1 MTTLCTNVNVYI
13 DYPRRIC
20 TNRSRPSRVGN
31 GSAPVKTIATIRDVA
46 REAHVSVATVSRV
59 FNGGGPVR
67 EETSRRIRDV
77 AAVLHYVPHGGAR
90 SLITSRTSTI
100 GVLLPDL
107 YGEFFS
113 EVIRGIDI
121 AARRTGYHLIISNS
135 HHDKSEIESAM
146 RAMRGRVDGVIIM
159 SPDIDAQA
167 LMANLPHAHPVV
179 LLNSAIKGAAFDSVN
194 IDNTRGA
201 RAIVQHLVSH
211 GHSRIAIITGAP
223 RNVDGH
229 ERLLGYRAALRA
241 ASIERNPRYEAHGG
255 FTEDSGYAAARA
267 LLEIRPRPT
276 AIFAANDS
284 MAIGALS
291 ALREA
296 DIAVPD
302 DIAVA
307 GFDDIT
313 IARYLNP
320 PLTSVHVP
328 IAELGER
335 AMAKLIG
342 ALRDGD
348 RHVPRQDLLG
358 TTLVIRSSCGPPGH
372 T

>member
-1 MTTLCTNVNVYI
+1 MV
-13 DYPRRIC
+13 
-20 TNRSRPSRVGN
+20 
-31 GSAPVKTIATIRDVA
+31 TIRDVA
-46 REAHVSVATVSRV
+46 REARVSVATVSRV

-77 AAVLHYVPHGGAR
+77 AAALRYVPHAGAR

-121 AARRTGYHLIISNS
+121 AARRTGYHIIVSNS

-146 RAMRGRVDGVIIM
+146 RAMRGRVDGVIVM
-159 SPDIDAQA
+159 SPDIDAQT

-179 LLNSAIKGAAFDSVN
+179 LLNCNIRGAAFDSVN

-201 RAIVQHLVSH
+201 RAIVQHLISH
-211 GHSRIAIITGAP
+211 GHRHIAIITGAP

-241 ASIERNPRYEAHGG
+241 ASIERNPRYEARGE
-255 FTEDSGYAAARA
+255 FTEDSGYKAARA
-267 LLEIRPRPT
+267 LLETRPRPT

-296 DIAVPD
+296 GIAVPD
-302 DIAVA
+302 DMAVA

-313 IARYLNP
+313 IAHYLNP

-335 AMAKLIG
+335 AMAKLIA
-342 ALRDGD
+342 ALRDKD

-372 T
+372 S

>member
-1 MTTLCTNVNVYI
+1 MI
-13 DYPRRIC
+13 
-20 TNRSRPSRVGN
+20 
-31 GSAPVKTIATIRDVA
+31 TIRDVA

-67 EETSRRIRDV
+67 EETSRRIRDI
-77 AAVLHYVPHGGAR
+77 AARLRYVPHGGAR
-90 SLITSRTSTI
+90 SLITSRTNTI

-121 AARRTGYHLIISNS
+121 AARRAGYHLIISNS

-167 LMANLPHAHPVV
+167 LMANLPDAHPVV
-179 LLNSAIKGAAFDSVN
+179 LLNCAIRGAAFDSVN

-201 RAIVQHLVSH
+201 RAIVQHLISH
-211 GHSRIAIITGAP
+211 GHQRIAIITGAP
-223 RNVDGH
+223 RNIDGH
-229 ERLLGYRAALRA
+229 ERLLGYRTALRA
-241 ASIERNPRYEAHGG
+241 ASIKRDPRYEVRGS
-255 FTEDSGYAAARA
+255 FTEDSGYEAARA
-267 LLEIRPRPT
+267 LLETRPGPT

-296 DIAVPD
+296 GIAVPD
-302 DIAVA
+302 DMAVA

-335 AMAKLIG
+335 AMAKLIT
-342 ALRDGD
+342 ALRDKD
-348 RHVPRQDLLG
+348 RHVRRQDLLG
-358 TTLVIRSSCGPPGH
+358 TTLVIRSSCGPAGH

>member
-1 MTTLCTNVNVYI
+1 VV
-13 DYPRRIC
+13 
-20 TNRSRPSRVGN
+20 
-31 GSAPVKTIATIRDVA
+31 TIKDVA
-46 REAHVSVATVSRV
+46 REARVSVATVSRV

-67 EETSRRIRDV
+67 EETSRQIREI
-77 AAVLHYVPHGGAR
+77 AARLRYVPHSGAR
-90 SLITSRTSTI
+90 SLITSRTNTI

-121 AARRTGYHLIISNS
+121 AARRSGYHLIVSNS
-135 HHDKSEIESAM
+135 HYDRSEIESAM

-167 LMANLPHAHPVV
+167 LMANLPDAHPVV
-179 LLNSAIKGAAFDSVN
+179 LLNCGIRGAAYDSVN
-194 IDNTRGA
+194 IDNIRGT
-201 RAIVQHLVSH
+201 RAIVQHLISH
-211 GHSRIAIITGAP
+211 GHERVAIITGAA
-223 RNVDGH
+223 RNIDGH

-241 ASIERNPRYEAHGG
+241 ASIERDPRYEARGS
-255 FTEDSGYAAARA
+255 FTEDSGYEAART

-296 DIAVPD
+296 GVAVPEEM
-302 DIAVA
+302 AVV
-307 GFDDIT
+307 GFDDIS

-335 AMAKLIG
+335 AMAKLIA
-342 ALRDGD
+342 ALHDKD
-348 RHVPRQDLLG
+348 HHVRRQDILG

-372 T
+372 A

>member
-1 MTTLCTNVNVYI
+1 MA
-13 DYPRRIC
+13 
-20 TNRSRPSRVGN
+20 SKN
-31 GSAPVKTIATIRDVA
+31 GAASPARTMVTIRDVA

-59 FNGGGPVR
+59 FNGAGPVR
-67 EETSRRIRDV
+67 EETSRRIRDI
-77 AAVLHYVPHGGAR
+77 AARLRYVPHGGAR
-90 SLITSRTSTI
+90 SLITSRTNTI

-121 AARRTGYHLIISNS
+121 AARRAGYHLIISNS
-135 HHDKSEIESAM
+135 HHDKTEIESAM

-167 LMANLPHAHPVV
+167 LMANLPDAHPVV
-179 LLNSAIKGAAFDSVN
+179 LLNCAIRGATFDSVN

-201 RAIVQHLVSH
+201 RTIVQHLISH
-211 GHSRIAIITGAP
+211 GHERVAIITGAP
-223 RNVDGH
+223 RNIDGH

-241 ASIERNPRYEAHGG
+241 ASIKRDQRYEVRGS
-255 FTEDSGYAAARA
+255 FTEDSGYEAAGA

-296 DIAVPD
+296 GIRVPD
-302 DIAVA
+302 DMAVA

-335 AMAKLIG
+335 AMAKLIT
-342 ALRDGD
+342 ALRDKD
-348 RHVPRQDLLG
+348 RHVRRQDLLG
-358 TTLVIRSSCGPPGH
+358 TTLVIRSSCGSPGH
-372 T
+372 A

>member
-1 MTTLCTNVNVYI
+1 M
-13 DYPRRIC
+13 
-20 TNRSRPSRVGN
+20 
-31 GSAPVKTIATIRDVA
+31 A
-46 REAHVSVATVSRV
+46 
-59 FNGGGPVR
+59 
-67 EETSRRIRDV
+67 EETRLRIRDV
-77 AAVLHYVPHGGAR
+77 AKTLRYVPHGGAR
-90 SLITSRTSTI
+90 SLITSKTTAI

-113 EVIRGIDI
+113 EVIRGIDL
-121 AARRTGYHLIISNS
+121 AARRSGYHLIISSS
-135 HHDKSEIESAM
+135 HNDKAEIEAAM

-167 LMANLPHAHPVV
+167 LMANLPDSHPVV
-179 LLNSAIKGAAFDSVN
+179 LLNCALRGAAFDSVN

-201 RAIVQHLVSH
+201 RAIVRHLISH
-211 GHSRIAIITGAP
+211 GHRRIAIIAGAS

-229 ERLLGYRAALRA
+229 ERQLGYRAALRDA
-241 ASIERNPRYEAHGG
+241 DLDRNSHWEPPGN
-255 FTEDSGYAAARA
+255 FTEDSGFEAARS
-267 LLEIRPRPT
+267 LLKLRSRPT

-296 DIAVPD
+296 GVRVPE

-307 GFDDIT
+307 GFDDIP
-313 IARYLNP
+313 IARHVNP

-335 AMAKLIG
+335 ATEKLIDG
-342 ALRDGD
+342 LAHGD
-348 RHVPRQDLLG
+348 RHVRRQDVLG
-358 TTLVIRSSCGPPGH
+358 TTLVIRSSCGPAGH
-372 T
+372 V

>member
-1 MTTLCTNVNVYI
+1 MV
-13 DYPRRIC
+13 
-20 TNRSRPSRVGN
+20 
-31 GSAPVKTIATIRDVA
+31 TIRDVA

-59 FNGGGPVR
+59 FNGGGPVAD
-67 EETSRRIRDV
+67 ETRRRIRDI
-77 AAVLHYVPHGGAR
+77 AATLRYVPHAGAR
-90 SLITSRTSTI
+90 SLITSKTTTI

-113 EVIRGIDI
+113 EVIRGIDL
-121 AARRTGYHLIISNS
+121 AARHSGYHLIVSSS
-135 HHDKSEIESAM
+135 HNDKAEIEAAM

-167 LMANLPHAHPVV
+167 LMANLPDSHPVV
-179 LLNSAIKGAAFDSVN
+179 LLNCALRGAAFDSVN

-201 RAIVQHLVSH
+201 RAIVRHLISH
-211 GHSRIAIITGAP
+211 GHRRIAIIAGAS

-229 ERLLGYRAALRA
+229 ERQLGYRAALRDA
-241 ASIERNPRYEAHGG
+241 DLDRNSHWEPPGN
-255 FTEDSGYAAARA
+255 FTEDSGFEAARS
-267 LLEIRPRPT
+267 LLKLRSRPT

-296 DIAVPD
+296 GVRVPE

-307 GFDDIT
+307 GFDDIP
-313 IARYLNP
+313 IARHVNP

-335 AMAKLIG
+335 ATEKLIDG
-342 ALRDGD
+342 LAHGD
-348 RHVPRQDLLG
+348 RHVRRQDVLG
-358 TTLVIRSSCGPPGH
+358 TTLVIRSSCGPAGH
-372 T
+372 V

>member
-1 MTTLCTNVNVYI
+1 M
-13 DYPRRIC
+13 
-20 TNRSRPSRVGN
+20 
-31 GSAPVKTIATIRDVA
+31 ATIKDVA
-46 REAHVSVATVSRV
+46 REARVSVATVSRV
-59 FNGGGPVR
+59 INGGGPVA
-67 EETSRRIRDV
+67 EETRRRICDIATTLR
-77 AAVLHYVPHGGAR
+77 YVPHGGAR
-90 SLITSRTSTI
+90 SLITSKTTAI

-113 EVIRGIDI
+113 EVIRGIDL
-121 AARRTGYHLIISNS
+121 AARRSGYHLIVSSS
-135 HHDKSEIESAM
+135 HNDRAEIEGAM

-167 LMANLPHAHPVV
+167 LMLNLPDSHPVA
-179 LLNSAIKGAAFDSVN
+179 LLNCALRGAAFDSVN

-201 RAIVQHLVSH
+201 RAIVRHLISH
-211 GHSRIAIITGAP
+211 GHRRIAIIAGAS

-229 ERLLGYRAALRA
+229 ERQLGYRAALRDA
-241 ASIERNPRYEAHGG
+241 DLDRNSHWEPPGN
-255 FTEDSGYAAARA
+255 FTEDSGFEAARS
-267 LLEIRPRPT
+267 LLKLRSRPT

-296 DIAVPD
+296 GVRVPE

-307 GFDDIT
+307 GFDDIP
-313 IARYLNP
+313 IARHVNP

-335 AMAKLIG
+335 VTEKLIDG
-342 ALRDGD
+342 LVHGD
-348 RHVPRQDLLG
+348 RHVRRQDVLG
-358 TTLVIRSSCGPPGH
+358 TTLVIRSSCGPAGH

>member
-1 MTTLCTNVNVYI
+1 MI
-13 DYPRRIC
+13 
-20 TNRSRPSRVGN
+20 
-31 GSAPVKTIATIRDVA
+31 TIKDVA
-46 REAHVSVATVSRV
+46 REARVSVATVSRV

-67 EETSRRIRDV
+67 EETRLRIREI
-77 AAVLHYVPHGGAR
+77 ATALRYVPHGGAR
-90 SLITSRTSTI
+90 SLITRKTSTI

-113 EVIRGIDI
+113 EIIRGIDL
-121 AARRTGYHLIISNS
+121 AAQRSGHHLILSSS
-135 HHDKSEIESAM
+135 HNDKTEVGGAM
-146 RAMRGRVDGVIIM
+146 RAMRGRVDGVIVM

-167 LMANLPHAHPVV
+167 LVANLPESHPVV
-179 LLNSAIKGAAFDSVN
+179 LLNCALRGPAFDSVN

-201 RAIVQHLVSH
+201 RAIVRHLICH
-211 GHSRIAIITGAP
+211 GHRRIAVIAGAL

-229 ERLLGYRAALRA
+229 ERHLGYRAALRDA
-241 ASIERNPRYEAHGG
+241 AIDRNAHWETPGN
-255 FTEDSGYAAARA
+255 FTEDSGYEAAR
-267 LLEIRPRPT
+267 LLLKLRSRPT

-296 DIAVPD
+296 GVDVPGEM
-302 DIAVA
+302 AVA
-307 GFDDIT
+307 GFDDIP
-313 IARYLNP
+313 IARHVSP

-335 AMAKLIG
+335 ATEKLIDT
-342 ALRDGD
+342 LVDRN
-348 RHVPRQDLLG
+348 RHVRRRDVLG
-358 TTLVIRSSCGPPGH
+358 TTLVIRSSCGPAGH

>member
-1 MTTLCTNVNVYI
+1 MA
-13 DYPRRIC
+13 
-20 TNRSRPSRVGN
+20 SKN
-31 GSAPVKTIATIRDVA
+31 GSASPARTMVTIRDVA

-67 EETSRRIRDV
+67 EETRSRIRDI
-77 AAVLHYVPHGGAR
+77 ATRLRYVPHGGAR
-90 SLITSRTSTI
+90 SLITSRTNTI

-121 AARRTGYHLIISNS
+121 AARRAGYHLIISNS

-167 LMANLPHAHPVV
+167 LMANLPDAHPVV
-179 LLNSAIKGAAFDSVN
+179 LLNCAIRGAAFDSVN

-201 RAIVQHLVSH
+201 RAIVQHLISH
-211 GHSRIAIITGAP
+211 GHERVAIITGAP
-223 RNVDGH
+223 RNIDGH

-241 ASIERNPRYEAHGG
+241 ASIKRDLRYEVRGS
-255 FTEDSGYAAARA
+255 FTEDSGYKAARA

-296 DIAVPD
+296 GIAVPD
-302 DIAVA
+302 DMAVA

-313 IARYLNP
+313 IARFLNP

-335 AMAKLIG
+335 AMAKLIT
-342 ALRDGD
+342 ALRDKD
-348 RHVPRQDLLG
+348 RHVRRQDLLG
-358 TTLVIRSSCGPPGH
+358 TTLVIRSSCGPAGH
-372 T
+372 A

>member
-1 MTTLCTNVNVYI
+1 
-13 DYPRRIC
+13 
-20 TNRSRPSRVGN
+20 
-31 GSAPVKTIATIRDVA
+31 
-46 REAHVSVATVSRV
+46 
-59 FNGGGPVR
+59 
-67 EETSRRIRDV
+67 
-77 AAVLHYVPHGGAR
+77 
-90 SLITSRTSTI
+90 
-100 GVLLPDL
+100 
-107 YGEFFS
+107 
-113 EVIRGIDI
+113 
-121 AARRTGYHLIISNS
+121 
-135 HHDKSEIESAM
+135 M

-167 LMANLPHAHPVV
+167 LMANLPDSHPVV
-179 LLNSAIKGAAFDSVN
+179 LLNCAVQGAAFDSIN
-194 IDNTRGA
+194 IDNTGGA

-241 ASIERNPRYEAHGG
+241 ASIERNPRYEAHGA
-255 FTEDSGYAAARA
+255 FTEESGYEAARV
-267 LLEIRPRPT
+267 LLGIRPRPT

-296 DIAVPD
+296 GVGVPD

-313 IARYLNP
+313 IAHYVNP
-320 PLTSVHVP
+320 PLTSIHVP

-335 AMAKLIG
+335 AMAKLIA
-342 ALRDGD
+342 ALRDKD

-372 T
+372 I